1 MKNNYYIIT
10 TLDLDMTLE
19 YIRSQGQIGD
29 INDFIKDKKPVYQLY
44 EDENIRLYIEKKKTS
59 VTSEIQD
66 NIVKNVKSREYDN
79 SRT

>member
-29 INDFIKDKKPVYQLY
+29 INDFIKDKKPVHQLY

>member
-1 MKNNYYIIT
+1 MKNNSYIMT
-10 TLDLDMTLE
+10 TLDLEMTLE
-19 YIRSQGQIGD
+19 YMESQGQIGD
-29 INDFIKDKKPVYQLY
+29 TNDFIKDKKPVHQLY
-44 EDENIRLYIEKKKTS
+44 EDKNIRLYIEKKKTN